1 MMHVLSYDAEI
12 INNCCF
18 MCHLYYV
25 LDWVVCN
32 ISVVPEPGS
41 STAQQ
46 LYITRMQKN
55 RLPVVML
62 ARDMKYPRVWEKNQ
76 LLSTV
81 SVSTL
86 HFTF

>member
-1 MMHVLSYDAEI
+1 
-12 INNCCF
+12 
-18 MCHLYYV
+18 MCHFYYV

-62 ARDMKYPRVWEKNQ
+62 ARDMKYPRVWEKINYYVLYLFQ
-76 LLSTV
+76 LCISLFKAV
-81 SVSTL
+81 GKYL
-86 HFTF
+86 QNML